1 MSEAIERIIIQL
13 QEEIKQLKTE
23 NNNLNEKLEEYTN
36 KFSTYTKEQAC
47 LLFKIQEVK
56 KIILDSNISKSGRNN
71 FNDYDYYE
79 LEDINK
85 PICDALVDKG
95 LSSLFSFRNEY
106 GYLQII
112 DKETGAWIQ
121 WSTPLKKSE
130 RYMAQ
135 FSTKSGKKG
144 DVGDIMKDE
153 QALQTYARRALYLQA
168 LEIAEPNSIEQEG
181 NNKTSKKNTP
191 KRNKDNDTFTIPEDT
206 DIVTKGIL
214 EQIQKDFGNNVPYTK
229 KTIQNKL
236 KSMKEHNK
244 IDEKM
249 YTKAMQRI
257 QR

>member
-1 MSEAIERIIIQL
+1 MSEVIERIIIQL

-36 KFSTYTKEQAC
+36 KFGTYTKEQAC

-85 PICDALVDKG
+85 PICDALVEKG

-181 NNKTSKKNTP
+181 NKTSKKNTP
-191 KRNKDNDTFTIPEDT
+191 KSNNDNDTFIIPEDT

-244 IDEKM
+244 IDDTM
-249 YTKAMQRI
+249 YKKAI
-257 QR
+257 QVVR